1 MDFQKILQNKPL
13 LFGIIGG
20 AVIVVALILTL
31 SIVSAGNSS
40 KNGTEVSEQPIKE
53 DVNLLTTDNL
63 GKALEIQSLL
73 AKEGIAASRGLDGTK
88 SNIYLKKG
96 DCTTGQKKCT
106 TEQRDRAIMAIV
118 QSGLMDQNVGLEV
131 LTKAILH
138 LLKKIKK

>member
-1 MDFQKILQNKPL
+1 MDFSKILENKPL

-20 AVIVVALILTL
+20 GVIIFALILTL
-31 SIVSAGNSS
+31 ALAGSSNNS
-40 KNGTEVSEQPIKE
+40 KNGTNVSEQPIKE

-96 DCTTGQKKCT
+96 DCTTGQK
-106 TEQRDRAIMAIV
+106 
-118 QSGLMDQNVGLEV
+118 NV
-131 LTKAILH
+131 
-138 LLKKIKK
+138 LLNSVTVR